1 MFESQSP
8 TKRRIIEKFNIEDKP
23 NISSREKISK
33 LLMSRYMKT
42 HQINKPDLRIA
53 EEIQKFVNETRN
65 TEKELKEF
73 DKKIEKIVRDIK
85 SNSPRNNTKDINLK
99 NSIINQ
105 SVRENDDGNDCFLN
119 SNEGEID

>member
-23 NISSREKISK
+23 NISTREKISK
-33 LLMSRYMKT
+33 LLMSRYMKA
-42 HQINKPDLRIA
+42 HHINKPDLRIA

-65 TEKELKEF
+65 SEKELKEF
-73 DKKIEKIVRDIK
+73 DKKIGKIVRDIK
-85 SNSPRNNTKDINLK
+85 SNSPKSSNIYEIDIK

-105 SVRENDDGNDCFLN
+105 SLRENDEGN
-119 SNEGEID
+119 IDF